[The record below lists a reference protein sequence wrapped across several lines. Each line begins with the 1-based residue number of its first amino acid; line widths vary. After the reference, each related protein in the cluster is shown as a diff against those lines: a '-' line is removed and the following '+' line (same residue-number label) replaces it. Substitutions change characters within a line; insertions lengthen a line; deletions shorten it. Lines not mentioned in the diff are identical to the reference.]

1 MSLPVL
7 LSKTSLKS
15 TVTATAASL
24 ATGLDLTASPGVNIY
39 ELVSS
44 TNCWWAQGIPDT
56 VFTAAVTDICTTS
69 AAHNLRTGDALMVSS
84 SVTLPAGLSAATVY
98 WAIVLSTTTFKL
110 ATTRALALAGTAVD
124 ITTTG
129 TGVHTATT
137 TASAAAGSAYLPA
150 NTPVRVDGTQGAKL
164 SIIRDTLDGNASITQ
179 VMVVR

>member
-1 MSLPVL
+1 
-7 LSKTSLKS
+7 
-15 TVTATAASL
+15 
-24 ATGLDLTASPGVNIY
+24 
-39 ELVSS
+39 
-44 TNCWWAQGIPDT
+44 
-56 VFTAAVTDICTTS
+56 
-69 AAHNLRTGDALMVSS
+69 MVSS

-124 ITTTG
+124 ITNTG

-150 NTPVRVDGTQGAKL
+150 NTPVRVDGTQGAKV